1 MEEVSCF
8 PSQKALSVKTVWSLF
23 VFVFLSL
30 RLTEAFLPE
39 ASVWGVVWPWFLEE
53 MGRRGRLPGQ
63 EDRWQD
69 RGAPLG
75 LACVS
80 SPSQALSTLPLVTSG
95 GRDLLDAFESTG
107 LEGSRRLW
115 SESQAL
121 SLRFS
126 LWVSSP

>member
-1 MEEVSCF
+1 M
-8 PSQKALSVKTVWSLF
+8 
-23 VFVFLSL
+23 
-30 RLTEAFLPE
+30 
-39 ASVWGVVWPWFLEE
+39 VWPWFLEE
-53 MGRRGRLPGQ
+53 SEAKGKVVPWVGGQ
-63 EDRWQD
+63 MQD
-69 RGAPLG
+69 RGPTLG

-126 LWVSSP
+126 LLVSSPQGRTLREPWAEDGSGLWSCSATWGG

>member
-1 MEEVSCF
+1 MWSGPGFWRRWGEGEGS
-8 PSQKALSVKTVWSLF
+8 LS
-23 VFVFLSL
+23 
-30 RLTEAFLPE
+30 RRAD
-39 ASVWGVVWPWFLEE
+39 
-53 MGRRGRLPGQ
+53 GRTGP
-63 EDRWQD
+63 
-69 RGAPLG
+69 PLG

-121 SLRFS
+121 SLRFG